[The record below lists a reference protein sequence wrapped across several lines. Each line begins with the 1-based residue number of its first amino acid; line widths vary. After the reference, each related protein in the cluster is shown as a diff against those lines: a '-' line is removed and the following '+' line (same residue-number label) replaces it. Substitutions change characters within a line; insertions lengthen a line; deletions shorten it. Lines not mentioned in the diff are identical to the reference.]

1 MPLSLFA
8 MMDSVMTR
16 PYAVRCG
23 KSRPVVATRR
33 VGALTVPTV
42 ASFVKR
48 RRNGSLLNSGVAVE
62 SLARLPRYPLAAT
75 SS

>member
-23 KSRPVVATRR
+23 KSRP
-33 VGALTVPTV
+33 
-42 ASFVKR
+42 
-48 RRNGSLLNSGVAVE
+48 GVAKPPGRG
-62 SLARLPRYPLAAT
+62 ARIMGDATLTGNERRGAHLLPECGFGYGQSPQNQK
-75 SS
+75 